1 MLSYN
6 ERQKKK
12 PLANSYNTVINMV
25 DINPNISKMTLSVN
39 GLYTSIK
46 SQRLP
51 EWIKKNNT
59 QLYVICKQLT
69 LDIKTQIG

>member
-6 ERQKKK
+6 ERQEKK

-25 DINPNISKMTLSVN
+25 DINPNISKMTVSVN

-51 EWIKKNNT
+51 EWIKNVTKLYAINNT
-59 QLYVICKQLT
+59 LT
-69 LDIKTQIG
+69 SNIIVSPG